1 MTCSHMPTLHTLTP
15 RIHPA
20 RWHFVRSPLA
30 YAFMV
35 AVMCATALPAYA
47 APSSKVVRSEPLKH
61 TAGDIGLLPPEVQA
75 ALQRAK
81 VPSDNF
87 HVMVIDTHTGSTP
100 RLSHQAQER
109 VNPAS
114 LMKLA
119 TTTAALDTLGPAFV
133 WRTPV
138 YVDGSVR
145 DGVLHG
151 NVYIKG
157 SGDPRLVVERLW
169 LLMRR
174 IQGLG
179 IQKIQGDIVL
189 DRTAFDVPARDAA
202 SFDGEPLRPYN
213 AAPDALLLNFK
224 SLLIQF
230 VPDRA
235 ANVARVQIEPPLAG
249 VQFPATVPLS
259 NGDCS
264 DYRSALRADWSD
276 ATRIRFA
283 GNYPATCGEKM
294 WPIAYAA
301 PQQFAPRAILGM
313 WQQLGGQ
320 LSGQVRDGNIPANLQ
335 PIFNIESATLAE
347 TIRDI
352 NKYSNNVMAQHLFL
366 TLSQQQRGVGSFDA
380 SRDVMQRWWRERV
393 GGEVPTFDNGSG
405 LSRDERISAQALA
418 RLLQVAW
425 ASPNMSELMSSL
437 PVTGLDG
444 TMKRSKAQASAH
456 LKTGSLRDVAGIAG
470 FVDTASGKRLVV
482 VAILHH
488 VNANTARPA
497 LDAMI
502 DWAGKQ
508 P

>member
-1 MTCSHMPTLHTLTP
+1 
-15 RIHPA
+15 
-20 RWHFVRSPLA
+20 LA
-30 YAFMV
+30 YAFMIAFTV
-35 AVMCATALPAYA
+35 AAVCTAALTAHA
-47 APSSKVVRSEPLKH
+47 APSSKAVRTDPPKH
-61 TAGDIGLLPPEVQA
+61 TEGDIGQLPAEVQA

-119 TTTAALDTLGPAFV
+119 TTTAALDTLGPAFG

-138 YVDGSVR
+138 YLDGAVR

-189 DRTAFDVPARDAA
+189 DRSAFDVPARDAA

-235 ANVARVQIEPPLAG
+235 ANVARVQVEPPLAG
-249 VQFPATVPLS
+249 VQFPTTVPLS
-259 NGDCS
+259 AGDCS
-264 DYRSALRADWSD
+264 DYRTSLRADWSD
-276 ATRIRFA
+276 ATRPRFA
-283 GNYPATCGEKM
+283 GSFPAVCGEKM
-294 WPIAYAA
+294 WPIAYSA
-301 PQQFAPRAILGM
+301 PQQFAARAILGM

-320 LSGQVRDGNIPANLQ
+320 VSGQVREGTVPIGLQ
-335 PIFNIESATLAE
+335 AAFTVESPTLAE
-347 TIRDI
+347 VIRDI
-352 NKYSNNVMAQHLFL
+352 NKFSNNVMAQQLFL
-366 TLSQQQRGVGSFDA
+366 TLSHQQRGVGSFEA
-380 SRDVMQRWWRERV
+380 SREVIQRWWRDRV
-393 GGEVPTFDNGSG
+393 GGEMPVFDNGSG
-405 LSRDERISAQALA
+405 LSRDERISAQGLA
-418 RLLQVAW
+418 RLLQTAW
-425 ASPNMSELMSSL
+425 ASASMPELMSSL
-437 PVTGLDG
+437 PITGLDG
-444 TMKRSKAQASAH
+444 TLKRSKAQFSAH

-470 FVDTASGKRLVV
+470 FVDGPNGKRWVLVAV
-482 VAILHH
+482 LHH
-488 VNANTARPA
+488 ANANAARPA
-497 LDAMI
+497 LDAMV
-502 DWAGKQ
+502 DWVAQQ